1 MDEEAVRLAVS
12 AHVRHGETKYD
23 ELLTLL
29 KIRESHSL
37 AVAAKQEIYRVAKR
51 YGLKV
56 ALVSNSRFV
65 VVAYR

>member
-1 MDEEAVRLAVS
+1 LAVS